1 MQFAHPRLLITSS
14 LPLRFPS
21 LSRRFSGFRFSVLPL
36 VFRFSAVSLFFA
48 GFPFFLRFSV
58 FPPFPR
64 RFSVLLRF
72 SVSPP
77 FLRSSTGFPFFR
89 RFPAV
94 SPFPRRFLRFSVL
107 LRFPSLSALSQAR
120 CTAGGRNRGSLG
132 GERCGRCGGGR
143 CGGLRRAVPHFG
155 VFRVQLWRKSFEWA
169 DFQQSCTAFRTKYGT
184 ARPGMHR
191 YDLFYIHLQ
200 KTS

>member
-94 SPFPRRFLRFSVL
+94 SPFPRRFSVSPPVSPFLRSSPVPLPFRAIAGSVH
-107 LRFPSLSALSQAR
+107 RRREKPR
-120 CTAGGRNRGSLG
+120 KPGRR
-132 GERCGRCGGGR
+132 EMREMWWREM
-143 CGGLRRAVPHFG
+143 RRPA
-155 VFRVQLWRKSFEWA
+155 
-169 DFQQSCTAFRTKYGT
+169 
-184 ARPGMHR
+184 
-191 YDLFYIHLQ
+191 
-200 KTS
+200 

>member
-14 LPLRFPS
+14 LPLRFSS
-21 LSRRFSGFRFSVLPL
+21 LSSLP
-36 VFRFSAVSLFFA
+36 
-48 GFPFFLRFSV
+48 LRFSV
-58 FPPFPR
+58 FPPF
-64 RFSVLLRF
+64 L
-72 SVSPP
+72 
-77 FLRSSTGFPFFR
+77 R

-94 SPFPRRFLRFSVL
+94 SLFFSGSSVLLLVFRFSAGSPPFPRYRRLGAPPEGAAGAVTEGETAEAWEERDAGDVVEGD
-107 LRFPSLSALSQAR
+107 
-120 CTAGGRNRGSLG
+120 AGGQS
-132 GERCGRCGGGR
+132 GGR

>member
-14 LPLRFPS
+14 LPLRFSALSSVSPPFLLPS
-21 LSRRFSGFRFSVLPL
+21 
-36 VFRFSAVSLFFA
+36 
-48 GFPFFLRFSV
+48 
-58 FPPFPR
+58 PPFPR

-72 SVSPP
+72 FHWFSVFPLVP
-77 FLRSSTGFPFFR
+77 PFFR
-89 RFPAV
+89 RFPAC
-94 SPFPRRFLRFSVL
+94 SSVL
-107 LRFPSLSALSQAR
+107 RRFPSLSALSQAR
-120 CTAGGRNRGSLG
+120 CTAGGSRRCCDGGRNRGSLG
-132 GERCGRCGGGR
+132 GGRCGSQSGGR

>member
-14 LPLRFPS
+14 LPLRFSS
-21 LSRRFSGFRFSVLPL
+21 LSSVSP
-36 VFRFSAVSLFFA
+36 
-48 GFPFFLRFSV
+48 P

-64 RFSVLLRF
+64 RFSAGSLFF
-72 SVSPP
+72 SG
-77 FLRSSTGFPFFR
+77 SSTGFPFFR
-89 RFPAV
+89 WFLRFSV
-94 SPFPRRFLRFSVL
+94 SPPVPPVLRRFSVL

-120 CTAGGRNRGSLG
+120 CTAGGSHRCCDGGRNRGSLG
-132 GERCGRCGGGR
+132 GERCGSQSGGR
-143 CGGLRRAVPHFG
+143 CGGLSGGRNRGSLRRAVPHFW

>member
-14 LPLRFPS
+14 LPSSVSPPFPPFPLPSSSLPLRFP
-21 LSRRFSGFRFSVLPL
+21 
-36 VFRFSAVSLFFA
+36 AVSLFFS
-48 GFPFFLRFSV
+48 G
-58 FPPFPR
+58 
-64 RFSVLLRF
+64 
-72 SVSPP
+72 
-77 FLRSSTGFPFFR
+77 SSTGFPFFR
-89 RFPAV
+89 L
-94 SPFPRRFLRFSVL
+94 FLRFSVL
-107 LRFPSLSALSQAR
+107 RRFPSLSALSQAR
-120 CTAGGRNRGSLG
+120 CTAGGSRRCCDGGRNRGSLG
-132 GERCGRCGGGR
+132 GGRCGSQSGGR

>member
-14 LPLRFPS
+14 LPLRFSS
-21 LSRRFSGFRFSVLPL
+21 LSSLPLRFSVLFRFSVLR
-36 VFRFSAVSLFFA
+36 RFFHW
-48 GFPFFLRFSV
+48 FSV
-58 FPPFPR
+58 FPLVP
-64 RFSVLLRF
+64 
-72 SVSPP
+72 
-77 FLRSSTGFPFFR
+77 PFFR
-89 RFPAV
+89 
-94 SPFPRRFLRFSVL
+94 
-107 LRFPSLSALSQAR
+107 RFPSLSALSQAR
-120 CTAGGRNRGSLG
+120 CTAGGSRRCCDGGRNRGSLG

>member
-1 MQFAHPRLLITSS
+1 MQFTHSRLLITSS
-14 LPLRFPS
+14 LPLRF
-21 LSRRFSGFRFSVLPL
+21 
-36 VFRFSAVSLFFA
+36 
-48 GFPFFLRFSV
+48 
-58 FPPFPR
+58 
-64 RFSVLLRF
+64 
-72 SVSPP
+72 
-77 FLRSSTGFPFFR
+77 SSGFPFFR
-89 RFPAV
+89 RFPAGSLFFSGSPPV
-94 SPFPRRFLRFSVL
+94 LCSSPLVFRFSAGSSVFPFFAGSPPFPRYRSRLGAPPEGAAGAVTEGET
-107 LRFPSLSALSQAR
+107 AEAWEEGDAGDVVEGD
-120 CTAGGRNRGSLG
+120 AGGQS
-132 GERCGRCGGGR
+132 GGR

>member
-14 LPLRFPS
+14 LPLRFSALSSVSPPFLLPS
-21 LSRRFSGFRFSVLPL
+21 PPFLCSSPVLPPVPPFFRRF
-36 VFRFSAVSLFFA
+36 
-48 GFPFFLRFSV
+48 
-58 FPPFPR
+58 
-64 RFSVLLRF
+64 LRF

-77 FLRSSTGFPFFR
+77 VPPVLR
-89 RFPAV
+89 
-94 SPFPRRFLRFSVL
+94 RFSVL

-120 CTAGGRNRGSLG
+120 CTAGGSRRCCDGGRNRGSLG
-132 GERCGRCGGGR
+132 GGRCGSQSGGR